1 MRRTMSP
8 LAPGTEGGSLHSF
21 LSFPVLPWGSDYIP
35 ILNLKKFQGNRREFK
50 ESAQDYEASHWA
62 QLWILSAG
70 LKRAR
75 QPLEGKES
83 GFGFHVTLFVTVS
96 CYLIKLLWGAPD
108 SQIIAT
114 HWLVLFKVPVSK
126 IL

>member
-1 MRRTMSP
+1 M
-8 LAPGTEGGSLHSF
+8 
-21 LSFPVLPWGSDYIP
+21 
-35 ILNLKKFQGNRREFK
+35 KKGQGNLREFK

-75 QPLEGKES
+75 QPPEGKES
-83 GFGFHVTLFVTVS
+83 GFESHVTLFVTVF
-96 CYLIKLLWGAPD
+96 CCLIKLLWGSPD
-108 SQIIAT
+108 SQITAI
-114 HWLVLFKVPVSK
+114 HWLVLFKVPVSE

>member
-1 MRRTMSP
+1 M
-8 LAPGTEGGSLHSF
+8 
-21 LSFPVLPWGSDYIP
+21 
-35 ILNLKKFQGNRREFK
+35 KKGQGNLREFK

-62 QLWILSAG
+62 KLWILSAG

-83 GFGFHVTLFVTVS
+83 GFDFHVTLFVTVS
-96 CYLIKLLWGAPD
+96 CCLTKLLWGSPD
-108 SQIIAT
+108 SQITAI
-114 HWLVLFKVPVSK
+114 HWLVLFKVPVSE

>member
-1 MRRTMSP
+1 M
-8 LAPGTEGGSLHSF
+8 
-21 LSFPVLPWGSDYIP
+21 
-35 ILNLKKFQGNRREFK
+35 KKGQGNLREFK

-75 QPLEGKES
+75 QPPEGKES
-83 GFGFHVTLFVTVS
+83 GFESHVTLFVTVS
-96 CYLIKLLWGAPD
+96 CCLIKLLWGSPD
-108 SQIIAT
+108 SQITAI
-114 HWLVLFKVPVSK
+114 HWLVLFKVPVSE